1 MKEYNINAILPKD
14 EANTQKSFA
23 VKYSIGNDYG
33 KAFFDR
39 DMRLGTNGRVWYV
52 VGWGYARESGDFSR
66 IRPLTLSLNSGSE
79 ISYNGKM
86 YRGYIETNVC
96 IDDPEEFKRLAF
108 DFHKYQIEKSLEV
121 L

>member
-1 MKEYNINAILPKD
+1 MKEYNINAILLKD

-52 VGWGYARESGDFSR
+52 VGWGYVKESGDFSR

-79 ISYNGKM
+79 ISYDGKIWKYEDFGKLTM
-86 YRGYIETNVC
+86 EIESIKV
-96 IDDPEEFKRLAF
+96 
-108 DFHKYQIEKSLEV
+108 EKTLEV
-121 L
+121 LE

>member
-14 EANTQKSFA
+14 EANTQKLFA

-52 VGWGYARESGDFSR
+52 VGWGYVKESGDFSR
-66 IRPLTLSLNSGSE
+66 IRPLTLSLKSGSE
-79 ISYNGKM
+79 ISYDGKIWKYEDFGKLAM
-86 YRGYIETNVC
+86 EIESIKVENT
-96 IDDPEEFKRLAF
+96 
-108 DFHKYQIEKSLEV
+108 LEA
-121 L
+121 LE